1 MSAGV
6 TAVSRYLL
14 AKVLVTI
21 VVVYLVIGVAAIYGL
36 DALDRQRHATE
47 SFNRISQLIS
57 STVSALENL
66 SAGGADTASR
76 RELVAD
82 ILEVFSI
89 EPDVLCVEVADQ
101 QNALV
106 IAHWPDHR
114 RCEANRDVTRVTVT
128 LDDPS
133 PWQLN
138 VVIGSENLQ
147 AELFWET
154 RYRIMLLLGSLLAV
168 SAILFASFHYWVN
181 RPIKLILDA
190 MEVEREDGAHQALD
204 YDSPDELGQLALAMN
219 TLMATLEQRDISLT
233 EYKQA
238 LSSSYQKLEVR
249 AEQLARGE
257 SLFVAAFDSA
267 PVGVALRSTDPENP
281 RFMRVNEQFCKM
293 LGYTSEELTS
303 LNVWDITPK
312 DEQAEA
318 RQYISFLESGS
329 IGPYTREKRYLRKD
343 GSELW
348 ASISV
353 APVLKEDGKVLHFVA
368 IIIDISAEKMAR
380 AERDSMR
387 RLTQDLLDFMPAEV
401 AVVDNNRR
409 FQIRNNSHRKNHPQF
424 NDLEPVPMTASDS
437 MALLSGQPMQREE
450 TDEGPE
456 GLRYALA
463 QRFPLRNQKGEL
475 YGHGLIRTDI
485 TELKSAELQLRQTEA
500 WYREIFE
507 LAPEGMLI
515 IDDHG
520 VIHLANDG
528 VKNLLG
534 YRDDE
539 MQGKTVSDL
548 VPEHFREE
556 QGRHFKAF
564 LNSPPEFL
572 LKHEVMALKNG
583 GGMFPVEIKLR
594 RLPKLPDRPQFVSVA
609 VRSLVAQR
617 EMQKVT
623 REARKLAEQAART
636 KSDFLA
642 NMSHEIRTPL
652 NAIIGM
658 SRLAMDQSSNA
669 RQRDQLSK
677 VLVSARHLLG
687 IVGDILDVSK
697 IEAGK
702 LVLEQIEFAIDKV
715 LADSATMVAQQCSA
729 KGLELILNVDPAI
742 PRRVLGDPL
751 RLSQVIANYT
761 NNALK
766 FTEHGE
772 IEIHAELLRKDD
784 AEVLIKLSVRDT
796 GIGMTHEQISRLFQS
811 FQQAD
816 PSISRRYGGTG
827 LGLAICKRFS
837 VMMGGEVGVDSEI
850 GHGST
855 FWFTAKLKV
864 PEQLSVPVHKA
875 NPEGHR
881 VLVVDDNPT
890 VRRVLLQ
897 MLRGFGLIVD
907 EARSGI
913 EAIERC
919 LESHKQGFPYDVAFV
934 DLMMAGIDG
943 IEVIKR
949 LHAQVP
955 SQPRLVAVSGFMSGP
970 LQRQAELAGAQRVLQ
985 KPLHPSVLLE
995 MVTEL
1000 VGGEGDLSDSKR
1012 FVSRVKPKHLNG
1024 ISVLLVED
1032 NVLNQEVAAAFL
1044 EDWGCEVS
1052 LAGDGAQALHL
1063 VQENSYDLVLM
1074 DIQMPLMD
1082 GLEATRAIRVVERLV
1097 HLPIV
1102 AMTANAMPRDRE
1114 RCLEAGMNDHISKPI
1129 DPDRL
1134 LKVILQMVSRAP
1146 LPEDEAQ
1153 AMPLPRPRIE
1163 IEGIDTD
1170 SGMKRVVHNADLYQ
1184 SMLRRFVEHAAE
1196 FAVESEK
1203 AHHQQDWP
1211 TLERLAHTLKSTALL
1226 IGAGEVSHVA
1236 VSLEAAIHE
1245 QAGADQIAE
1254 LTISARHAV
1263 DKAAEAIRAW
1273 LDQHRVGAVEIDP
1286 HGGGGAQL
1294 VQELREYL
1302 LHDDARTLRLC
1313 RDNGAAL
1320 AAVLGARFEAVKTA
1334 VERFDFVSALDL
1346 LDEQSAELAD
1356 VLDEQ
1361 DKEGLNHD
1369 GTS

>member
-1 MSAGV
+1 MFAGPS
-6 TAVSRYLL
+6 AVSRHLL

-21 VVVYLVIGVAAIYGL
+21 VIVYLLFGAIAVFWL
-36 DALDRQRHATE
+36 HAIDQDRHSAE
-47 SFNRISQLIS
+47 SLNRISQLIS
-57 STVSALENL
+57 STVSALENMSS
-66 SAGGADTASR
+66 SAGDSATHRA
-76 RELVAD
+76 LVVD
-82 ILEVFSI
+82 VLEVFSI
-89 EPDVLCVEVADQ
+89 EPDILCVEVAEQ
-101 QNALV
+101 NNALV

-114 RCEANRDVTRVTVT
+114 RCEDIRDATRVTVT
-128 LDDPS
+128 LDNPS
-133 PWQLN
+133 TWQLN
-138 VVIGSENLQ
+138 VVIGSEQLR
-147 AELFWET
+147 AELLWET
-154 RYRIMLLLGSLLAV
+154 RHRIMLLLGSLLAV
-168 SAILFASFHYWVN
+168 STILFASFRYWVD

-190 MEVEREDGAHQALD
+190 IEVEREDGAHQTLE
-204 YDSPDELGQLALAMN
+204 YNSPDEIGQLAMAMN
-219 TLMATLEQRDISLT
+219 MLLATLEQRDIALT

-249 AEQLARGE
+249 AEQLARSE

-267 PVGVALRSTDPENP
+267 PVGVALRSSDPENP
-281 RFMRVNEQFCKM
+281 RFFRVNEQFCKM
-293 LGYTSEELTS
+293 LGYSADELTN
-303 LNVWDITPK
+303 LNVWSITPK
-312 DEQAEA
+312 DELAEA
-318 RQYISFLESGS
+318 RQYISFLGNGS
-329 IGPYTREKRYLRKD
+329 IGPYTREKRYLRKN
-343 GSELW
+343 GTELW

-353 APVLKEDGKVLHFVA
+353 APVLDEDGALAHFVA
-368 IIIDISAEKMAR
+368 IIIDISAEKSAR
-380 AERDSMR
+380 AERDSVR
-387 RLTQDLLDFMPAEV
+387 RLIQDLLDFMPAEV
-401 AVVDNNRR
+401 AVVDKNRR
-409 FQIRNNSHRKNHPQF
+409 FQIRNNSHRKNNPLM
-424 NDLEPVPMTASDS
+424 NDLELVPMTAPETV
-437 MALLSGQPMQREE
+437 ALMSGQVMQREE
-450 TDEGPE
+450 VDEGPE

-463 QRFPLRNQKGEL
+463 QRFPLRNQMGEL

-485 TELKSAELQLRQTEA
+485 TGLKHAELQLRQTEA
-500 WYREIFE
+500 WYREIFQ

-515 IDDHG
+515 IDDNG

-528 VKNLLG
+528 VKDLLG

-539 MQGKTVSDL
+539 MQGKTVADL

-556 QGRHFKAF
+556 QSRHFKSF
-564 LNSPPEFL
+564 LNAPPDFL
-572 LKHEVMALKNG
+572 LKHEVMALRRG
-583 GGMFPVEIKLR
+583 GGNFPVEIKLR

-623 REARKLAEQAART
+623 REARKLAEQAARA

-658 SRLAMDQSSNA
+658 SRLAMDQSSNS

-687 IVGDILDVSK
+687 VVGDILDVSK

-702 LVLEQIEFAIDKV
+702 VVLEEIEFAIDKV

-772 IEIHAELLRKDD
+772 IEICAELLRKDD

-796 GIGMTHEQISRLFQS
+796 GIGMTHEQIARLFQS

-827 LGLAICKRFS
+827 LGLSICKRLS
-837 VMMGGEVGVDSEI
+837 AMMGGEVGVDSEI

-855 FWFTAKLKV
+855 FWFTVKLKV
-864 PEQLSVPVHKA
+864 PEQLSAPVHKA
-875 NPEGHR
+875 NPQGRR

-913 EAIERC
+913 QAIEQC
-919 LESHKQGFPYDVAFV
+919 LAAHQQGYPYDVAFI

-943 IEVIKR
+943 IEVIRR
-949 LHAQVP
+949 LHSQVP

-970 LQRQAELAGAQRVLQ
+970 LHKQAEIAGAQRVMQ
-985 KPLHPSVLLE
+985 KPLHPSALLE
-995 MVTEL
+995 TVTEL
-1000 VGGEGDLSDSKR
+1000 VGDEAASFEPGR
-1012 FVSRVKPKHLNG
+1012 FVSRSKPKHLNG
-1024 ISVLLVED
+1024 VSILLVED

-1044 EDWGCEVS
+1044 EDWGCRVS

-1074 DIQMPLMD
+1074 DMQMPLMD
-1082 GLEATRAIRVVERLV
+1082 GLEGTRAIRAIERLAD
-1097 HLPIV
+1097 LPIV

-1114 RCLEAGMNDHISKPI
+1114 RCIEAGMNDHISKPI

-1134 LKVILQMVSRAP
+1134 LKVILQWLSRAP
-1146 LPEDEAQ
+1146 LPEDESPATSV
-1153 AMPLPRPRIE
+1153 PRPSIQ

-1170 SGMKRVVHNADLYQ
+1170 SGMNRVLDNADLYQ

-1203 AHHQQDWP
+1203 ALHEQDWP
-1211 TLERLAHTLKSTALL
+1211 FLERLAHTLKSTALL
-1226 IGAGEVSHVA
+1226 IGADEVTHVA
-1236 VSLEAAIHE
+1236 VSLESALHE
-1245 QAGADQIAE
+1245 KADAYLIGGLTLGARQAV
-1254 LTISARHAV
+1254 H
-1263 DKAAEAIRAW
+1263 KAAAAIRAW
-1273 LDQHRVGAVEIDP
+1273 LDQHRVDAVEIEP

-1294 VQELREYL
+1294 IQELREYL

-1313 RDNGAAL
+1313 RDHGAAL
-1320 AAVLGARFEAVKTA
+1320 AAVLGPQFEPVRAA
-1334 VERFDFVSALDL
+1334 VERFDFAAALGL
-1346 LDEQSAELAD
+1346 LDERQDDSD
-1356 VLDEQ
+1356 GVLDDEN
-1361 DKEGLNHD
+1361 KERLRAE
-1369 GTS
+1369 

>member
-1 MSAGV
+1 M
-6 TAVSRYLL
+6 
-14 AKVLVTI
+14 
-21 VVVYLVIGVAAIYGL
+21 
-36 DALDRQRHATE
+36 
-47 SFNRISQLIS
+47 
-57 STVSALENL
+57 
-66 SAGGADTASR
+66 
-76 RELVAD
+76 
-82 ILEVFSI
+82 
-89 EPDVLCVEVADQ
+89 
-101 QNALV
+101 
-106 IAHWPDHR
+106 
-114 RCEANRDVTRVTVT
+114 
-128 LDDPS
+128 
-133 PWQLN
+133 
-138 VVIGSENLQ
+138 IGSESLR
-147 AELFWET
+147 AELLWENNF
-154 RYRIMLLLGSLLAV
+154 RILLLLVSLLV
-168 SAILFASFHYWVN
+168 VFLILLASFHYWVN
-181 RPIKLILDA
+181 RPLKLILDA
-190 MEVEREDGAHQALD
+190 IEVEREDGAHQTLD
-204 YDSPDELGQLALAMN
+204 YDSPDEMGRLAQAMN
-219 TLMATLEQRDISLT
+219 MLMATLEQRDIALT

-238 LSSSYQKLEVR
+238 LSSSYQKLEAR
-249 AEQLARGE
+249 AEQLARSE

-293 LGYTSEELTS
+293 LGYTAEELTS

-312 DEQAEA
+312 DERAEA

-329 IGPYTREKRYLRKD
+329 IGPYTREKRYLRKN

-353 APVLKEDGKVLHFVA
+353 APVVDEDGKVLHFVS

-380 AERDSMR
+380 AERDSVR
-387 RLTQDLLDFMPAEV
+387 RLIQDLLDFMPAEV

-409 FQIRNNSHRKNHPQF
+409 FQIRNNSHRKNHPQI
-424 NDLEPVPMTASDS
+424 NDLEPAPMTASDS
-437 MALLSGQPMQREE
+437 MALLSGRAMQREE
-450 TDEGPE
+450 MDEGPE

-463 QRFPLRNQKGEL
+463 QRFPLRNQTGEL

-485 TELKSAELQLRQTEA
+485 TELKRAELQLRQTEA

-528 VKNLLG
+528 VKDLLG

-539 MQGKTVSDL
+539 MQGKTVGDL

-564 LNSPPEFL
+564 LNAPPDFL
-572 LKHEVMALKNG
+572 LKREVMALKSD

-623 REARKLAEQAART
+623 REARKLAEQAARA

-658 SRLAMDQSSNA
+658 SRLALDQSSNS

-702 LVLEQIEFAIDKV
+702 LVLEQIEFALDKV

-772 IEIHAELLRKDD
+772 IEIRAELLRKDG
-784 AEVLIKLSVRDT
+784 EEILIKLSVRDT
-796 GIGMTHEQISRLFQS
+796 GIGMTHEQIARLFQS

-827 LGLAICKRFS
+827 LGLAICKRLS
-837 VMMGGEVGVDSEI
+837 AMMGGEVGVDSEI
-850 GHGST
+850 GHGSV

-875 NPEGHR
+875 NPEGRR

-913 EAIERC
+913 EAVERC
-919 LESHKQGFPYDVAFV
+919 LEAHQQGCPYDVAFV
-934 DLMMAGIDG
+934 DMMMAGIDG

-970 LQRQAELAGAQRVLQ
+970 LHRQAELAGAQGVLQ

-995 MVTEL
+995 MVTDL
-1000 VGGEGDLSDSKR
+1000 VGGGSDLSDSNR
-1012 FVSRVKPKHLNG
+1012 LVSRAKPKHLNG
-1024 ISVLLVED
+1024 VSILLVED

-1044 EDWGCEVS
+1044 EDWGCKVS

-1063 VQENSYDLVLM
+1063 VQENGYDLVLM
-1074 DIQMPLMD
+1074 DMQMPLMD
-1082 GLEATRAIRVVERLV
+1082 GLEATRAIRAIERLAR
-1097 HLPIV
+1097 LPIV

-1114 RCLEAGMNDHISKPI
+1114 RCLEAGMNDHLSKPI
-1129 DPDRL
+1129 DPERL

-1146 LPEDEAQ
+1146 LPENEPQ
-1153 AMPLPRPRIE
+1153 ALPLPRPRIE
-1163 IEGIDTD
+1163 IEGIDTG
-1170 SGMKRVVHNADLYQ
+1170 SGMNRVLHNADLYQ
-1184 SMLRRFVEHAAE
+1184 SMLRRFVEHAGE

-1203 AHHQQDWP
+1203 ALHQQDWP
-1211 TLERLAHTLKSTALL
+1211 VLERLAHTLKSTALL
-1226 IGAGEVSHVA
+1226 IGADEVSHAA

-1245 QAGADQIAE
+1245 QAGADRIGE
-1254 LTISARHAV
+1254 LTLSARDAV
-1263 DKAAEAIRAW
+1263 NKAAAAIRAW
-1273 LDQHRVGAVEIDP
+1273 LDQHRVGAVEIEP

-1302 LHDDARTLRLC
+1302 LHDDARALRLC

-1320 AAVLGARFEAVKTA
+1320 AAVLGVRFEAVKTA
-1334 VERFDFVSALDL
+1334 VERFDFVRALDL
-1346 LDEQSAELAD
+1346 LDEQQTDLVD
-1356 VLDEQ
+1356 VLN
-1361 DKEGLNHD
+1361 DKNEERPKAE
-1369 GTS
+1369 S